1 EAFVT
6 CDEVNVAKNFR
17 NAINRTFSCKGGVL
31 WEGVQDNQLCNFLI
45 KLGEE
50 FWEDGNGDRA
60 TKKAALVI
68 GRQWTTD
75 EEQLGNE
82 VYVLNEDVQ
91 INANGIAIP
100 KENHQYVLMAPYLK
114 SSCSVP
120 MAVGNPSNGKSTSLQ
135 LINKL
140 IGGKFISQTSGE
152 SLSAE
157 LTKTSVPVCWDD
169 PTHPTTLKKILVST
183 FQRGGRQTK
192 QGGTELPETLFLL
205 TVNFTL
211 DDDMRYCI

>member
-1 EAFVT
+1 MSSPSPKKSLSVRTDRDRRTSIHSKIGENSYKSVANFYFKMKYFIRFPDHLSRYNGYILDVERKDGVKMEAFVT
-6 CDEVNVAKNFR
+6 CDEVNVAKKFW

-91 INANGIAIP
+91 
-100 KENHQYVLMAPYLK
+100 
-114 SSCSVP
+114 
-120 MAVGNPSNGKSTSLQ
+120 
-135 LINKL
+135 
-140 IGGKFISQTSGE
+140 
-152 SLSAE
+152 
-157 LTKTSVPVCWDD
+157 
-169 PTHPTTLKKILVST
+169 
-183 FQRGGRQTK
+183 
-192 QGGTELPETLFLL
+192 
-205 TVNFTL
+205 
-211 DDDMRYCI
+211 